1 MGRHKMTDLLEFM
14 EYLQDRGLTPQTIK
28 NYCSHVRTLRANL
41 GVPTAESLTA
51 YIEFNVEALSRSTVR
66 AAWNAYRDS
75 VIAAGGTAPP
85 EALRPSRAG
94 APLRSGIVPP
104 KGFSPPDEVARAVR
118 YLVQVRRIPAA
129 VLRDAVWG
137 DLTAAASKRGPL
149 LLLRHRDIQN
159 TSTQVEP
166 EDLRP
171 LMAWA
176 APDTGKPKKTQPLL
190 PDSEG
195 GVTLVRI
202 GDLRRLLDTVLTA
215 PGADVVDENVFDLEA
230 TLAPLRGQAQA
241 EAASITAPGTE
252 DSATGAAS
260 GAAPTASTPPKVSRF
275 AQPIID
281 EKDLPPP
288 RIGLPRNSP
297 SDAALLDG
305 LK

>member
-1 MGRHKMTDLLEFM
+1 MGRHKMTDLLEFT

-28 NYCSHVRTLRANL
+28 NYCSHVRAVRANVD
-41 GVPTAESLTA
+41 VPTTETLTA
-51 YIEFNVEALSRSTVR
+51 YIEFNVEVLSRSTVR

-75 VIAAGGTAPP
+75 VIASGGVAPP
-85 EALRPSRAG
+85 EALRPARAG
-94 APLRSGIVPP
+94 LPLRNGAAPV
-104 KGFSPPDEVARAVR
+104 KGFSLPEEVARAVR

-149 LLLRHRDIQN
+149 ILLRHRDLQN
-159 TSTQVEP
+159 TSTQVEAD
-166 EDLRP
+166 DLRP

-190 PDSEG
+190 PDVEG
-195 GVTLVRI
+195 GITPVRI
-202 GDLRRLLDTVLTA
+202 GDLRRLLDVANTVT
-215 PGADVVDENVFDLEA
+215 GADVVDENVFDLEA
-230 TLAPLRGQAQA
+230 TLAPLRGQAPPESAPVSAPVA
-241 EAASITAPGTE
+241 EEAP
-252 DSATGAAS
+252 A
-260 GAAPTASTPPKVSRF
+260 PKVSRF
-275 AQPIID
+275 AQPIVD

>member
-1 MGRHKMTDLLEFM
+1 MGRHKMTDLLEFT

-28 NYCSHVRTLRANL
+28 NYCSHVRTLRAA
-41 GVPTAESLTA
+41 VDVQTAESLTA

-66 AAWNAYRDS
+66 AAWNAYRHS
-75 VIAAGGTAPP
+75 VIAAGGAAPP
-85 EALRPSRAG
+85 EAVRPARSG
-94 APLRSGIVPP
+94 LPLREGVAPA
-104 KGFSPPDEVARAVR
+104 KGFSPPDEVTRAVR
-118 YLVQVRRIPAA
+118 YLVQVRRIPAV

-149 LLLRHRDIQN
+149 ILLRHRDVQN

-166 EDLRP
+166 DDLRP

-176 APDTGKPKKTQPLL
+176 APGTEKPKKTQPLL

-202 GDLRRLLDTVLTA
+202 GDLRRLLDMGGA
-215 PGADVVDENVFDLEA
+215 PAGADVVDENVFDLEA
-230 TLAPLRGQAQA
+230 TLAPLRGQGQPD
-241 EAASITAPGTE
+241 AASIPAPAVEGVH
-252 DSATGAAS
+252 A
-260 GAAPTASTPPKVSRF
+260 PKVSRF
-275 AQPIID
+275 AQPLLD
-281 EKDLPPP
+281 EKDMPPP